1 MIRATILG
9 CGSSGGVPRIG
20 GIWGVCD
27 PDNPKN
33 RRRRC
38 SLLVEQVGDDG
49 GATRLLIDT
58 GPDFVP
64 QMLDAGVSV
73 LDAVAYTHPHA
84 DHIHGID
91 DIRQITMNG
100 RRLTQIWADAPTTE
114 VLASRF
120 GYVFETPPGSYY
132 PPVAQLNLITGP
144 FAIQGEGGE
153 MLVTPFEV
161 IHGEIPAL
169 GFRIGGLVY
178 LPDVSQ
184 IPDEVWP
191 VIEGAEIFICDA
203 LRRKPHPSHAHL
215 DLALEW
221 LERSGT
227 RRGIVTNM
235 HVDMDFDQVAADT
248 PDWVEPAHDG
258 MVIRL

>member
-20 GIWGVCD
+20 GVWGVCD
-27 PDNPKN
+27 PKNPRN

-38 SLLVEQVGDDG
+38 SLLVEKLGGDG
-49 GATRLLIDT
+49 AATRLLIDT

-64 QMLDAGVSV
+64 QMLDAGVTT
-73 LDAVAYTHPHA
+73 LDGVAYTHPHA

-91 DIRQITMNG
+91 DIRQITMNA
-100 RRLTQIWADAPTTE
+100 RRLTPVWADAPTAE
-114 VLASRF
+114 VLSSRF
-120 GYVFETPPGSYY
+120 GYVFETPPGSFY
-132 PPVAQLNLITGP
+132 PPVAELRPIEGP
-144 FAIQGEGGE
+144 FTVAGDGGE
-153 MLVTPFEV
+153 MQVTPFEV
-161 IHGEIPAL
+161 VHGEIPAL
-169 GFRIGGLVY
+169 GFRIEGLVY
-178 LPDVSQ
+178 LPDVSA
-184 IPDEVWP
+184 IPDAVWP

-221 LERSGT
+221 LKRSGT

-235 HVDMDFDQVAADT
+235 HVDMDYDEVAADT
-248 PDWVEPAHDG
+248 PDWVEPAFDG